1 MKYITKKQREIKS
14 RNEVIKTEIM
24 LENMLI
30 EWTNF
35 IFKKKGIQE
44 KVTEQDIK
52 EFKDE
57 IGNRLP
63 A

>member
-1 MKYITKKQREIKS
+1 MSYTTKKQREIRANKAV
-14 RNEVIKTEIM
+14 ETEIM

-30 EWTNF
+30 TWTNF
-35 IFKKKGIQE
+35 IFKKKGITE
-44 KVTEQDIK
+44 KVTEEDIK
-52 EFKDE
+52 EFKKE